1 MLLDAATVFLA
12 LISSLGGG
20 AAGDVCFSNCRFLCT
35 CSERFRVHLL
45 PVSALARTFL
55 DICALAFRFF
65 SSFSL
70 CACVC
75 DCLCLR
81 EKERQREQVK
91 EGVLTVRLHYGVWG
105 LFVWFFLFF
114 LFFCFVFFSF
124 LGVCVCTCECACN
137 LSLLVDRLLFSL
149 LTDSSIKSCCSSNL
163 Q

>member
-65 SSFSL
+65 LLFPCVPACATVCVRVFKRETETERASKKGSFDSPSPLWGLGFFFVFVFLLCFFFFFGSL
-70 CACVC
+70 CMY
-75 DCLCLR
+75 LR
-81 EKERQREQVK
+81 
-91 EGVLTVRLHYGVWG
+91 
-105 LFVWFFLFF
+105 
-114 LFFCFVFFSF
+114 
-124 LGVCVCTCECACN
+124 VCV
-137 LSLLVDRLLFSL
+137 
-149 LTDSSIKSCCSSNL
+149 
-163 Q
+163 

>member
-1 MLLDAATVFLA
+1 MPLDAATVFLA

-65 SSFSL
+65 LLFP
-70 CACVC
+70 CVPACATACVRVFK
-75 DCLCLR
+75 R
-81 EKERQREQVK
+81 ESETERASKR
-91 EGVLTVRLHYGVWG
+91 GSFDSPSPLWG
-105 LFVWFFLFF
+105 FFLVFV
-114 LFFCFVFFSF
+114 LFFALFFAF
-124 LGVCVCTCECACN
+124 LGVCVCACECACN

-149 LTDSSIKSCCSSNL
+149 LTDSSIKSCSSSNL

>member
-65 SSFSL
+65 LLFPCVPACATVCVRVFKRETETERASKKGSFDSPSPL
-70 CACVC
+70 
-75 DCLCLR
+75 
-81 EKERQREQVK
+81 
-91 EGVLTVRLHYGVWG
+91 WG
-105 LFVWFFLFF
+105 LGFFLF